1 MNETPNEHE
10 TKIPVTDAGHLLEP
24 EAEEPSPV
32 KNAAPIA
39 GEASVVRPQEAP
51 KENAV
56 PPAPPSNH
64 EANNQGSS
72 GGVLVLQW
80 LSYAFWF
87 WCSVSVSVLAG
98 IVINYFISGN
108 KGYQWG
114 NELAYPLASVI
125 ILLAIALV
133 TDKLYARHEPAK
145 KNGGANVIMLLHVVP
160 FILIVIGAL
169 VTVVF
174 SLITMLLNSDPVAT
188 VDGPIKVMLVS
199 LIVAVLFALAATRA
213 FYGSRPKVRL
223 AAWVGMAV
231 LAVGFIAG
239 SVAGP
244 ATAALRTKNDR
255 LIEQALPSLSSD
267 IRRYT
272 NEHNK
277 LPGTLSDVTYDES
290 SYSASAVQKLIDSKL
305 VTYKANTLPA
315 NNSTYNPGDVST
327 SVCDTSPTAGVCYS
341 KPTIAPDTNSQKRFY
356 YQLCTTYQREKKSE
370 YNYSEDANY
379 TVGNGAASAD
389 DYRYSYVSSINSHPA
404 GEVCYNLYADGD
416 YDSIIEPM
424 SSSTSL
430 SSPKITN

>member
-24 EAEEPSPV
+24 ETEEQPPV
-32 KNAAPIA
+32 
-39 GEASVVRPQEAP
+39 
-51 KENAV
+51 NAV
-56 PPAPPSNH
+56 PPTPPSNN
-64 EANNQGSS
+64 EVNNQGSS

-98 IVINYFISGN
+98 IVINYFISGS

-125 ILLAIALV
+125 IMLAIALI
-133 TDKLYARHEPAK
+133 TDKLYAKREPAK
-145 KNGGANVIMLLHVVP
+145 KSGGANVIMLLHVVP
-160 FILIVIGAL
+160 FILIAIGAL

-188 VDGPIKVMLVS
+188 VDGPVKVMLVS
-199 LIVAVLFALAATRA
+199 LIVAVLFGLISARA
-213 FYGSRPKVRL
+213 FYGGRRKVRL
-223 AAWVGMAV
+223 AAWAAVTV

-239 SVAGP
+239 SIAGP
-244 ATAALRTKNDR
+244 AAAALGTKDDR

-267 IRRYT
+267 IRSYV
-272 NEHNK
+272 NQHNK
-277 LPGTLSDVTYDES
+277 LPGALSDVTYDES
-290 SYSASAVQKLIDSKL
+290 SYSASAVQKLIDSRL

-315 NNSTYNPGDVST
+315 SNSAYNPGDIST
-327 SVCDTSPTAGVCYS
+327 SVCNDSPTAGVCYS
-341 KPTIAPDTNSQKRFY
+341 NPSTAAPDTKGSKRFY
-356 YQLCTTYQREKKSE
+356 YQLCTKYQREKKSE

-379 TVGNGAASAD
+379 TVGSGAPSAA
-389 DYRYSYVSSINSHPA
+389 DYRYNYVSSINSHPA

-416 YDSIIEPM
+416 YGSIIEPM
-424 SSSTSL
+424 SSAIDEL
-430 SSPKITN
+430 N